1 MMPKILIVADDLSGA
16 ADCAVICATRGVETV
31 VLIDAA
37 RVPQGAVAVA
47 VDTNSRT
54 MAPDEAGRAAA
65 RAIAHLQG
73 RDTHVLYQKID
84 STLRGNWAVEV
95 VHARRAAVELRG
107 AAPLAIVAPAFPG
120 TGRTTLGGRVLVRNV
135 PLEQTET
142 WTREGLK
149 GVADVPLC
157 LGGAGLRVE
166 LATLS
171 IVRAGPEDLHAQLLR
186 WREDGIEAVVCD
198 AESDDDLAVIAA
210 ASALLRGPV
219 LHVGSAGLMRALAAN
234 LEPHGPVRTAPES
247 IDVER
252 PILTVVGSAS
262 QISHTQFEILASAPG
277 VMALTVP
284 PQVLRLG
291 AETAEAREIG
301 HALDR
306 VLASGHDV
314 ALAIGHA
321 PEVDLREG
329 SRLAAELA
337 ALIAPRVSELGGLVM
352 TGGETARA
360 ILIASGISGL
370 RLRGEVEPG
379 VPLGVGIGEHAVPVV
394 TKAGAF
400 GDRQTLLRCRA
411 ALRPGQ
417 GGPGVAV
424 ALSDRPGR

>member
-1 MMPKILIVADDLSGA
+1 MPEILIVADDLSGA
-16 ADCAVICATRGVETV
+16 ADCAVVCATRGAETV
-31 VLIDAA
+31 VLIDADRA
-37 RVPQGAVAVA
+37 PQDAIAVA
-47 VDTNSRT
+47 VDVNSRA
-54 MAPDEAGRAAA
+54 MAPEEAGRAVA
-65 RAIAHLQG
+65 RTVG
-73 RDTHVLYQKID
+73 RLHGPDTRILYQKID
-84 STLRGNWAVEV
+84 STLRGNWALEIM
-95 VHARRAAVELRG
+95 HARRAAGRVHG
-107 AAPLAIVAPAFPG
+107 AAPLAVVAPAFPG
-120 TGRTTLGGRVLVRNV
+120 TGRTTRQGRVFVRNV
-135 PLEQTET
+135 PLEETET
-142 WTREGLK
+142 WRHEGLAGIADIPARL
-149 GVADVPLC
+149 GV
-157 LGGAGLRVE
+157 AGLRVE
-166 LATLS
+166 LAALDA
-171 IVRAGPEDLHAQLLR
+171 VRAGAEGLHARLR
-186 WREDGIEAVVCD
+186 QWREDGIEAVVCD
-198 AESDDDLAVIAA
+198 AESDGDLAVIAA
-210 ASALLRGPV
+210 ASARLPDPV

-314 ALAIGHA
+314 ALAIRHA